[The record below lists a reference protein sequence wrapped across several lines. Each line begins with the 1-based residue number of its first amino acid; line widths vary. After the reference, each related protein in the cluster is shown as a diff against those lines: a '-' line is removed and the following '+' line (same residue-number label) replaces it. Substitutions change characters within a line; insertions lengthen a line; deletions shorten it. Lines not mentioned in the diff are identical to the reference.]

1 MSSVAQLL
9 ADLADEELGLVAAER
24 YDDLPD
30 LHRRRDEALAALPP
44 GPPSPED
51 RPLLEHALAVQMQ
64 VTRHLEGARE
74 EVRGELQR
82 LSHRRTAARG
92 YAAVARA

>member
-1 MSSVAQLL
+1 MSAVAQLL
-9 ADLADEELGLVAAER
+9 ADLADEELALVAAER
-24 YDDLPD
+24 YDDLQD

-44 GPPSPED
+44 GQPSPED

-64 VTRHLEGARE
+64 VTRHLEHARDD
-74 EVRGELQR
+74 VRDELQR

-92 YAAVARA
+92 YAAVAGA

>member
-1 MSSVAQLL
+1 MGAIAQQL

-24 YDDLPD
+24 YDELPD
-30 LHRRRDEALAALPP
+30 LHRRRDAALAALPS

-64 VTRHLEGARE
+64 ITAQIERARDQ
-74 EVRGELQR
+74 VHGELQR
-82 LSHRRTAARG
+82 LSHRREAARG
-92 YAAVARA
+92 YAAVASA